1 MIGGATVAMR
11 SVSVKPSLN
20 ARTHGE
26 RQAEAVVRC
35 AAAHEPFL
43 HRRLEYA
50 WLSTKATLATRAP
63 VGTVTSTTRL
73 KINPIM
79 TFVSLGYRF

>member
-1 MIGGATVAMR
+1 MDTHWSIGASFA
-11 SVSVKPSLN
+11 
-20 ARTHGE
+20 
-26 RQAEAVVRC
+26 
-35 AAAHEPFL
+35 
-43 HRRLEYA
+43 YA
-50 WLSTKATLATRAP
+50 WLSTKATLTTRAP